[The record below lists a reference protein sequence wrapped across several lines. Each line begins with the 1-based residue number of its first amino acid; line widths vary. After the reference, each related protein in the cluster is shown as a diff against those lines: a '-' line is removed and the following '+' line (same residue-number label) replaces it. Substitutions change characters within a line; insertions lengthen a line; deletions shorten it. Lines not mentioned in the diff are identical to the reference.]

1 MRVRRVLVS
10 LLLAVLG
17 LLIAGPSASSAQE
30 FRIGVGGGWAVPTNN
45 VEPQIGSGPNAPAL
59 SVDLKPGPHVYVGV
73 GFVRSIGEQFA
84 LGARVRGQTAR
95 LRSDVG
101 DCDAEEVS
109 CTEDPDGRLQAATV
123 EGRIILTSPDWIH
136 PYLLVGLGI
145 VHANVGSVTAQSG
158 GNTFPFPEVSVTD
171 AGGDVGLG
179 AALPLV
185 GGLQADVEFRVTG
198 ALPGGKDNA
207 VTALPLSLGLGYQF

>member
-1 MRVRRVLVS
+1 MHARRVRPS
-10 LLLAVLG
+10 LLLAALG
-17 LLIAGPSASSAQE
+17 LLLATPPASVAQE
-30 FRIGVGGGWAVPTNN
+30 FRVSAGGGWAVPTNN
-45 VEPQIGSGPNAPAL
+45 VDPQLEGGPEDQTL

-73 GFVRSIGEQFA
+73 GFVRSIGAQFA

-101 DCDAEEVS
+101 VCGRDDVS
-109 CTEDPDGRLQAATV
+109 CTGDPDGRLRAATV
-123 EGRIILTSPDWIH
+123 EGRVIYTSPDWIH
-136 PYLLVGLGI
+136 PYFLVGLGV
-145 VHANVGSVTAQSG
+145 VHANVESVTVQSRT
-158 GNTFPFPEVSVTD
+158 TFPFSEVSVTD

-198 ALPGGKDNA
+198 ALPGGKENA
-207 VTALPLSLGLGYQF
+207 VTALPFSVGLGYQF